1 MREVSGK
8 EQLMCNIMVKMGI
21 EVETAKKIIT
31 EELEKERIK
40 VEKVIVFGSRARG
53 DFHKGSDW
61 DFFVVVNKELNFTQ
75 KRAVILRI
83 RRRMAET
90 RIPNDII
97 IQAEAIVNQRKNN
110 TGYITYYALKEGIDI

>member
-1 MREVSGK
+1 M
-8 EQLMCNIMVKMGI
+8 
-21 EVETAKKIIT
+21 
-31 EELEKERIK
+31 
-40 VEKVIVFGSRARG
+40 
-53 DFHKGSDW
+53 
-61 DFFVVVNKELNFTQ
+61 VVNKELNFTQ